1 MTKKIILLIIVLL
14 SIKMFS
20 QVKYSKTITQFGLP
34 INNDLMIYTT
44 YPENFLIGIECNS
57 YESCKNEFP
66 EQTLMSII
74 SANNYEWDEK
84 NYNYE
89 LKNNEKKYN
98 LSKKLET
105 NKYYFKLLRKLAFEN
120 NGQKYAIIKYH
131 IRENDK
137 IIPMCNILIKENNK
151 WFVLKSEGSLTKA
164 YLMFSYLSTNS
175 LDALFKNKKLN
186 ILAFDE
192 QTTKAYTK
200 NKLDFSK
207 AINSTSNSEMG
218 ENDLKV
224 ILDSSFFDQSLESS
238 DKAVITIEKLD
249 LNKLIDLQMSA
260 NYVKEL
266 DHQILYK
273 YEKEDYSDL
282 ETDSEATNLISK
294 SGSVIAE
301 INPILRFT
309 FKIDDKLYSIFKFSK
324 KINENELTTKLFIN
338 ENNEWKT
345 VNTSPKDVE
354 VFYKTFSSIKLN
366 FLQNI
371 INVGN
376 DNKFPEINNLK
387 SSFKDENGIL
397 NINKLAD
404 IIEKNKASLSKYLDQ

>member
-1 MTKKIILLIIVLL
+1 MTKKIVLLIIVLT
-14 SIKMFS
+14 SFKMFS
-20 QVKYSKTITQFGLP
+20 QLKYSKTITTFGLP
-34 INNDLMIYTT
+34 IRDNLMTYTT
-44 YPENFLIGIECNS
+44 YPDSFLIGVGCDS
-57 YESCKNEFP
+57 YENCKNEFP

-74 SANNYEWDEK
+74 SANNYEWDKK

-89 LKNNEKKYN
+89 IKNNEKKYN
-98 LSKKLET
+98 FSKNLEK
-105 NKYYFKLLRKLAFEN
+105 NKYYFKLLRKLSFET
-120 NGQKYAIIKYH
+120 NGQKYAIIKYN

-137 IIPMCNILIKENNK
+137 IIPICNILTQENNK

-175 LDALFKNKKLN
+175 LDALFKNKKIN
-186 ILAFDE
+186 IFAFDE
-192 QTTKAYTK
+192 QTAKAYAT

-207 AINSTSNSEMG
+207 AINSTSSSEMG

-224 ILDSSFFDQSLESS
+224 ILDKSFFDQSLEAS
-238 DKAVITIEKLD
+238 DKAVNTIEKLD
-249 LNKLIDLQMSA
+249 LNKLIDLQIPA

-266 DHQILYK
+266 DHQVLFK
-273 YEKEDYSDL
+273 YEKDDYRDF
-282 ETDSEATNLISK
+282 ETDSEAINLISQT
-294 SGSVIAE
+294 GSAIVE

-309 FKIDDKLYSIFKFSK
+309 FKIDGKLYTIFKFSK

-338 ENNEWKT
+338 ENNEWKI
-345 VNTSPKDVE
+345 VNASPKDVE
-354 VFYKTFSSIKLN
+354 AFYKTFSSIKLN

-397 NINKLAD
+397 NIYKLANT
-404 IIEKNKASLSKYLDQ
+404 IEKNKVLLSKYLDN